1 MSGFP
6 TLVPAFTAKIAIN
19 APSLVSPTL
28 RHVPIIPEISTLV
41 SEPSYSIAVDAVL
54 LQGADFI
61 RTDPDGRHVRLE
73 VQSLAKDKTTG
84 GFIRF
89 NYTGTVNIEGPNGK
103 VLKGEKDAATTEFG
117 GAFTQV
123 VFESSAPELAAL
135 QEKTY
140 VGSGRFVLEEGK
152 PPVVEYKISEV
163 VN

>member
-6 TLVPAFTAKIAIN
+6 SFIAIN
-19 APSLVSPTL
+19 APSLISPIL

-41 SEPSYSIAVDAVL
+41 SEPSYPIPLDAVI

-73 VQSLAKDKTTG
+73 VQSLVKDKKTG
-84 GFIRF
+84 GLVRF

-103 VLKGEKDAATTEFG
+103 VLKGEEGAATTEFG
-117 GAFTQV
+117 GAFTHI
-123 VFESSAPELAAL
+123 VFESSVPELVAL

-140 VGSGRFVLEEGK
+140 VGSGRFILEEGK